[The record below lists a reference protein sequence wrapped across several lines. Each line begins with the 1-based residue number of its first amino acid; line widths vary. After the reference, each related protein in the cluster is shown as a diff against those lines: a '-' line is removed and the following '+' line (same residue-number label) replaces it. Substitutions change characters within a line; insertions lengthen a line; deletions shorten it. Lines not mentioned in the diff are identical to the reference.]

1 MSPNKHVIQF
11 NLNILEVAGKNIVTT
26 YINDIRRHL
35 DDRGLK
41 HTFDIVTNED
51 FYVNNTIMGGGN
63 VTFPYIHFEEAFDSM
78 RDIIPF
84 TGNINKPSVSTTIP
98 IANYDDKSIVD
109 ETTNN
114 DEITTETKG
123 VSSNNPIVTRLLSY
137 NPVDLDDTIHSN
149 SNSNSN
155 NHSRSKTPKDT
166 LAIPDNYTGIIH
178 ILLTIHV
185 KKEQQTDVIQG
196 GIIQLNHFLESYNK
210 KGEVSY

>member
-1 MSPNKHVIQF
+1 MSPNKHVLQF

-63 VTFPYIHFEEAFDSM
+63 ATFPYIHFEEAFDSM

-84 TGNINKPSVSTTIP
+84 TGKPSVSTTIP
-98 IANYDDKSIVD
+98 MVNYDDKSIVD
-109 ETTNN
+109 EPTN
-114 DEITTETKG
+114 DDETKG

-149 SNSNSN
+149 NN
-155 NHSRSKTPKDT
+155 NHSRSKTPKVT

-185 KKEQQTDVIQG
+185 KKEQHPDVIQG
-196 GIIQLNHFLESYNK
+196 GITQLNHFLESYNK

>member
-1 MSPNKHVIQF
+1 MSPNKHVLQF

-41 HTFDIVTNED
+41 HTFDIVTDED

-63 VTFPYIHFEEAFDSM
+63 ATFPYIHFEEAFDSM

-84 TGNINKPSVSTTIP
+84 TGKPSVSTTVP
-98 IANYDDKSIVD
+98 MANYDDKSIVD
-109 ETTNN
+109 EPTDD
-114 DEITTETKG
+114 DEINAETKG

-149 SNSNSN
+149 NN
-155 NHSRSKTPKDT
+155 NHSRSKTPKVT

-196 GIIQLNHFLESYNK
+196 GITQLNHFLESYNK

>member
-1 MSPNKHVIQF
+1 MSPNKHVLQF

-63 VTFPYIHFEEAFDSM
+63 ATFPYIHFEEAFDSM

-84 TGNINKPSVSTTIP
+84 TGKPSVSTTIP
-98 IANYDDKSIVD
+98 MANYDDKSIVD
-109 ETTNN
+109 EPTN
-114 DEITTETKG
+114 DDETKG

-137 NPVDLDDTIHSN
+137 NPVDLDDTIHS
-149 SNSNSN
+149 SNDN
-155 NHSRSKTPKDT
+155 NHSRSKTPKVT

-196 GIIQLNHFLESYNK
+196 GITQLNHFLESYNK